1 MPQKKQKAARV
12 LSPSPVGQPLCLF
25 RMDRTME
32 THSFRGPMASII
44 LVFSGSGRLMHKKN
58 RESLLTG
65 SILSIPPAIP
75 CQVEAGPDLH
85 WALLQFDPKAIG
97 IGKWTIAR
105 TREFAAM
112 FPALA
117 HGKTSGRNSVRSLRL
132 IPKHFAGA
140 AALVGEI
147 ERELA
152 EKRPGWRDLAAG
164 HFQHLVILLSRHAGS
179 EMTISADACS
189 RVAKSIRLIESNYSE
204 RICLRELANTCG
216 LSERT
221 FYRVFHQATGQ
232 TPLSYLKNFRIER
245 ASEHLRTSENSVTE
259 IAFECGFD
267 DSNFFAR
274 EFRKA
279 SGYTPT
285 DYRRHW
291 KI

>member
-1 MPQKKQKAARV
+1 
-12 LSPSPVGQPLCLF
+12 
-25 RMDRTME
+25 MDRAME
-32 THSFRGPMASII
+32 TYSFRSRMASLI
-44 LVFSGSGRLMHKKN
+44 LVFSGSGRLMHKKT

-65 SILSIPPAIP
+65 SILSIPPATP
-75 CQVEAGPDLH
+75 FQVHAGPEFQ
-85 WALLQFDPKAIG
+85 WALLQFDPKALG
-97 IGKWTIAR
+97 VGKWAISR
-105 TREFAAM
+105 TQEFAAM

-117 HGKTSGRNSVRSLRL
+117 QRKTFGKNSVRSLRL

-147 ERELA
+147 EREVA

-179 EMTISADACS
+179 EMPISTDARS
-189 RVAKSIRLIESNYSE
+189 RVAKSIRLIESKYDEQMS
-204 RICLRELANTCG
+204 LRELANICG

-221 FYRVFHQATGQ
+221 FYRVFSQATGQ

-245 ASEHLRTSENSVTE
+245 ASEHLRSTENSVTE
-259 IAFECGFD
+259 IAFACGFD

-285 DYRRHW
+285 EYRRHW